1 MPPSRLHPKA
11 TARPHAHGVLPS
23 GMAAS
28 DEAQRDGTN
37 FHHPYSPYD
46 VQLEFMRAAYDVL
59 ERGGGQVGILE
70 SPTGTG
76 KSLSLIC
83 ASMTWLRDFKRRA
96 FEASTQIDPK
106 DAEGEPDWII
116 EQMLRRKRNE
126 LVAKW
131 EEREARLEAVR
142 RKERATEERGSKRRR
157 VDRPDTAPRSQAGDE
172 EGAEF
177 LIDDWEEGDGG
188 AAARSSDEKDGL
200 EGLSKETR
208 ALMQKIGMGGP
219 QKPDSDDDDTAEE
232 EVKVVSAQPIPIR
245 SSLTVPSDLLHIQ
258 DSFSTDTVHLRIAP
272 AQFPIC
278 LTYTPEG
285 PDP

>member
-1 MPPSRLHPKA
+1 M
-11 TARPHAHGVLPS
+11 V
-23 GMAAS
+23 AS
-28 DEAQRDGTN
+28 DEVQRDGTN

-46 VQLEFMRAAYDVL
+46 VQLEFMKAAYDVL

-157 VDRPDTAPRSQAGDE
+157 VDRPDTTARSEAEDE
-172 EGAEF
+172 EEAEF
-177 LIDDWEEGDGG
+177 LIDDWEDGDGG
-188 AAARSSDEKDGL
+188 ADARSSDEKDGL

-208 ALMQKIGMGGP
+208 ALMQKIGMGGA
-219 QKPDSDDDDTAEE
+219 KNHDADDDEPAEE
-232 EVKVVSAQPIPIR
+232 EVKVVFCPTNTNSIIFNG
-245 SSLTVPSDLLHIQ
+245 
-258 DSFSTDTVHLRIAP
+258 SFRFTTHRGLI
-272 AQFPIC
+272 
-278 LTYTPEG
+278 LN
-285 PDP
+285 